1 MNSPILAPI
10 VALAAWSMIMWL
22 WMYAKRLPALLAI
35 PAEKRAVMGQ
45 RTAELG
51 KVMPAKSQ
59 WPADNYNHLMEQPT
73 LFYAVAIALA
83 LLGAGD
89 GTALLLAWA
98 YVGLRVAH
106 SLVQATINIVVLRF
120 GLFTLS
126 SLALIGMI
134 ALAANQAF

>member
-1 MNSPILAPI
+1 MNSPILAPV
-10 VALAAWSMIMWL
+10 VALAAWSMVMWL

-35 PAEKRAVMGQ
+35 PADKRAVIGQ

-51 KVMPAKSQ
+51 STMPAKSQ

-98 YVGLRVAH
+98 YVGLRIAH

-134 ALAANQAF
+134 ARAANQAF